1 MLRLG
6 LNSAGRSLVG
16 WVGGFGLCLLAG
28 RSAPFALPIPKLR
41 SCCSAETAYEQQ
53 LGNLGM
59 GRAKGADLEQ
69 ERLKVW
75 DARGRFEEA
84 LTRLRAPHEKLD
96 GGLA

>member
-59 GRAKGADLEQ
+59 GRVEGRAHKDI
-69 ERLKVW
+69 ERVLSCMNQ
-75 DARGRFEEA
+75 DARQQAEI
-84 LTRLRAPHEKLD
+84 L
-96 GGLA
+96 